1 MFYESSIKL
10 DTSFLNKIDVDIF
23 NSQDQLLKIRI
34 NSYKLF
40 YTLNYNYLD
49 DEQKQ
54 EILNKIF
61 LLEK

>member
-1 MFYESSIKL
+1 MFCEPPIKL

-54 EILNKIF
+54 EILNKIN

>member
-10 DTSFLNKIDVDIF
+10 DTSFLNKIDVDITP
-23 NSQDQLLKIRI
+23 QDQLLKIRI

-54 EILNKIF
+54 QILNKIN